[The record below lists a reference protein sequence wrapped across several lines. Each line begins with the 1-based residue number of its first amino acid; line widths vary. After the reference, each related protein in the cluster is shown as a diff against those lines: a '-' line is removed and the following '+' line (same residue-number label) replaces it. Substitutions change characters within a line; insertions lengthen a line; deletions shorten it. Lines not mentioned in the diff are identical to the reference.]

1 MQRAAP
7 FGWLWGELSG
17 SAYTLGILC
26 TLSRKTASA
35 AGESGPAGWL
45 AGATIGV
52 QGGHCMLVAGVMVLA
67 APRGLTLFTAVWKNQ
82 RCKPGTPWEASHD
95 S

>member
-17 SAYTLGILC
+17 SAYTLRILC

-45 AGATIGV
+45 AG
-52 QGGHCMLVAGVMVLA
+52 
-67 APRGLTLFTAVWKNQ
+67 RGY
-82 RCKPGTPWEASHD
+82 D
-95 S
+95 